1 MECKFVSCAV
11 ALANSLRINRYI
23 MECKFLFV
31 STACIIVL
39 ELIDTLWNVNEVI
52 PEAVQGAPGI
62 NRYIMECKCNTRNI
76 LLALETGINRYIME
90 CK

>member
-1 MECKFVSCAV
+1 MLFPRMQFVMSQRINRYIMECKFVSCAV

-62 NRYIMECKCNTRNI
+62 NRYIMECKF
-76 LLALETGINRYIME
+76 
-90 CK
+90 